1 MMYSYVSYCSEGDK
15 MINKIKYILSE
26 ELDIEVSEIKEDSR
40 IQEDLGADS
49 LAIMEIFLALEE
61 AFDIEIPYSIVE
73 NMKTVNDIV
82 DYLKKHSIGYDIWN
96 FPKRKVTILDVYNY
110 QQVGIKIWMLL
121 WMDLNEVN

>member
-1 MMYSYVSYCSEGDK
+1 MMYSYVSYCSEGEK

-82 DYLKKHSIGYDIWN
+82 DYLKKHSIGYDI
-96 FPKRKVTILDVYNY
+96 
-110 QQVGIKIWMLL
+110 
-121 WMDLNEVN
+121 